1 MSFKGSNISE
11 GSSLS
16 NSEIKS
22 ILLNIYDRLTKP
34 STKEVGYELFLKL
47 ILKNLFSPSSM
58 SFILSQLSEFIPPL
72 PPKEKEP
79 CLKLLSLIFFDPI
92 SASQNSPNKKK
103 TIYFQYISS
112 VLSIIQSLTKDTNN
126 SIFPSIA
133 NTYAEIVQ
141 NTMPTDIIYASEDL
155 DMEEKRAYEMLQGFC
170 IYNMKQEE
178 KANRIIGSLCLTKLV
193 ENCPIVLQEQ
203 YMKFI
208 WDNIITYID
217 TKNYTAKY
225 ELLNCLISLILG
237 AEGLFSPFANSTLY
251 KVLDFLTEDDWN
263 KRKLA
268 LNVIY
273 TLIFYCKDEII
284 PLKDHIINFLR
295 VLKTDK
301 VKEVREVCLL
311 ILQIFNENEP
321 IKKKNEKEKSI
332 GSIINKNKVGK
343 NTFNMEKKEKND
355 NIQKPKN
362 RSKPKTTIRQKKN
375 NTFFEN
381 NKKFSIN
388 PFKDNSFEENNNR
401 KTNNINNINNIVSI
415 NDEENNSKPP
425 ISLQSKTSKE
435 TSTNTIGT
443 GTGNIHINN
452 HNRSKGKKSNNFV
465 NEKMVIKPDPNKS
478 IFKAIPNPAFF
489 SQGNKKN
496 NDIVIM
502 VKEKPKNFIQNNII
516 TKNKNKINI
525 DEKGNKKNN
534 LSQNDVN
541 NKINNNYIDN
551 KDKNDINKN
560 KINEKNN
567 DNIRFS
573 NKKEKQKQDQDLRYK
588 NIFINNNDKDNEK
601 MEEEENININNEKED
616 YNNYNENDKYN
627 YNNND
632 NYKNND
638 KYNYNEN
645 DNDNYCVDKNISKY
659 EREKEREMGNE
670 IEDGEN
676 GVEPKIIQKLLTQM
690 DFLTKGHNSL
700 MNMFDNIQLDT
711 QEQIENLNQ
720 NLGKLE
726 SKTNNLNRNLN
737 DYCTNS
743 F

>member
-1 MSFKGSNISE
+1 MSFKGSNISD
-11 GSSLS
+11 GSTLS
-16 NSEIKS
+16 NAEIKS

-47 ILKNLFSPSSM
+47 ILKNLYSPSSM

-92 SASQNSPNKKK
+92 SASQNSQNKKK

-112 VLSIIQSLTKDTNN
+112 VLSIIQSLTKDSNN
-126 SIFPSIA
+126 TIFPSIA

-208 WDNIITYID
+208 WDNIISFID

-237 AEGLFSPFANSTLY
+237 AEGLFAPFANSTLF

-273 TLIFYCKDEII
+273 TLIFYCKDEIM

-321 IKKKNEKEKSI
+321 VKKKNEKEKSI
-332 GSIINKNKVGK
+332 SSIVNKNKNSK
-343 NTFNMEKKEKND
+343 NSINIEKKENND
-355 NIQKPKN
+355 SIQKPKN
-362 RSKPKTTIRQKKN
+362 KSKPKTTIRQKKN
-375 NTFFEN
+375 NKFFEN
-381 NKKFSIN
+381 NKKFSTN
-388 PFKDNSFEENNNR
+388 PFKDNSFEDHNNR
-401 KTNNINNINNIVSI
+401 RSNNISNVNNIVSI
-415 NDEENNSKPP
+415 NDEENNSKPS
-425 ISLQSKTSKE
+425 INIQSKTSKE
-435 TSTNTIGT
+435 TNTNTIGT
-443 GTGNIHINN
+443 NTGTGTGNTHT
-452 HNRSKGKKSNNFV
+452 HNLKGSKGKKSNNFV
-465 NEKMVIKPDPNKS
+465 NEKMKIKPDPNKS

-502 VKEKPKNFIQNNII
+502 VKEKPKNIVQNNII
-516 TKNKNKINI
+516 NKNKNTINNN
-525 DEKGNKKNN
+525 EKQIKKNN
-534 LSQNDVN
+534 LPQNED
-541 NKINNNYIDN
+541 NNNNINYIVN
-551 KDKNDINKN
+551 KDKNDININKN
-560 KINEKNN
+560 KINDN
-567 DNIRFS
+567 DNINNSRFS
-573 NKKEKQKQDQDLRYK
+573 NKNEKPKEDLRYK
-588 NIFINNNDKDNEK
+588 NMFDNNNEKENENEK
-601 MEEEENININNEKED
+601 MEEENIINSEKED
-616 YNNYNENDKYN
+616 YNNNYNDNDNDKYN
-627 YNNND
+627 NNENDINENDNND
-632 NYKNND
+632 NYYED
-638 KYNYNEN
+638 KKTN
-645 DNDNYCVDKNISKY
+645 KY
-659 EREKEREMGNE
+659 EKERKREKEKGNE
-670 IEDGEN
+670 VEGEN
-676 GVEPKIIQKLLTQM
+676 GVDQNIIQKLLTQM

-737 DYCTNS
+737 DFCTNGY
-743 F
+743 